1 MIQLVGWRAYRC
13 GWISSGLSS
22 SGKVWLLRCW
32 HVSIFEKVA
41 FFTKDIIPKIVNT
54 NLNNQYWPPTD
65 HWLMSSLPKKKR
77 LGHYLRCF
85 ASEVLVCLYA
95 LTNWNAWSPSEITTK
110 PELLLIV
117 TCLGQLQGSSM
128 LVGKVVRKKPATN
141 DKVISFH
148 ASHTSAR
155 HLIHWTVLAQKLV
168 HHMKNWHHESNKWVA
183 QQKVKPPTVCTV
195 STKPPKP
202 SM

>member
-65 HWLMSSLPKKKR
+65 HWLMSSLPKKTFGTLSPLLCFR
-77 LGHYLRCF
+77 SLGLSVCSDKLKCLIPFWNHYKARVAAYCDMSWPVARKQHVGWESRQEE
-85 ASEVLVCLYA
+85 ASNQRQGHLIPCLPHISTPFNPLNCA
-95 LTNWNAWSPSEITTK
+95 RTK
-110 PELLLIV
+110 A
-117 TCLGQLQGSSM
+117 G
-128 LVGKVVRKKPATN
+128 
-141 DKVISFH
+141 
-148 ASHTSAR
+148 ASHE
-155 HLIHWTVLAQKLV
+155 KLTP
-168 HHMKNWHHESNKWVA
+168 WI
-183 QQKVKPPTVCTV
+183 
-195 STKPPKP
+195 
-202 SM
+202 